1 MCYQAAEKGQPLAAV
16 RGVRAK
22 PIGREPELALL
33 HEFLEGGDGSQ
44 ALVLVGGPGI
54 GKTTLWEAGI
64 ASASRRGFVVLSTRA
79 SSAPA
84 RLAFAALIDLFD
96 EIEAELFLEL
106 PAPQRRAL
114 EVALLRA
121 EPSGRPPE
129 SRAIALAALNVFR
142 AVAARQP
149 LLVAVDDVQWLDS
162 PSREVLTFAA
172 PRLES
177 GPVRFLL
184 SKRPGRVSPLERAI
198 GPTGLE
204 RLHVGPLS
212 LGATRQL
219 LLDRLGLSLPR
230 RLVRRLVDSTLGNPL
245 FALEVGR
252 TLAEGDLPGVGEDL
266 PVPDTVED
274 VLGTRVGRLSPQI
287 RRLLLAIALSA
298 DLTVA
303 QLAAIGDPA
312 MIEEAVEA
320 GVLVVDGDRVRA
332 AHPLIAAAAK
342 KRSSPA
348 VRREL
353 HTVLS
358 RVVDDE
364 ELRARHLAL
373 AADTPDGALAATI
386 AAAAHAASARGAW
399 QAATELGEHSL
410 RLTPPGDPERPKRA
424 FDVGLVLAIAGEKR
438 RVAKLLETELESL
451 PPGPGRARLWLLMP
465 AMVENND
472 ELRAYFERALD
483 ESRSDPAL
491 HAAVLGNLSFNATAV
506 RVEEVREA
514 EVWAE
519 QALEPSRADPEIERS
534 VLYALAYARGLRGRP
549 FDDVC
554 ERFLAISDAA
564 TYILAW
570 PERVR
575 GLRLAWRG
583 ELDRARE
590 VFARLLALADERGDV
605 QGYAN
610 VREHVCELELRAGQ
624 WERPAS
630 LLDEWANSAEQEL
643 MAWPAFEHCQA
654 HLAAGRGFAAEAERW
669 ATEELDRARVDR
681 VPFHELEAQRIL
693 GLAKLIAHEPG
704 PAVESLHAVW
714 EHTERAGV
722 EDPGVFPVAPD
733 LVEGLVEL
741 GELEEGRQV
750 TRRLRKLSM
759 RQEHPW
765 GLATAKRCD
774 GIVGLATGY
783 ADEAVGALEQAAAGY
798 DALGLR
804 FDVARSLLALGR
816 AQRRHR
822 KWGAARR
829 SLETAQAVFGD
840 LGSPGW
846 IEETRAELARV
857 GARRPQPSGQLSP
870 AEQRVAELAG
880 DGLANKEIAQALFLS
895 VKTVEGHLSH
905 VYAKLG
911 VRSRAQLAR
920 RLSGA
925 G

>member
-1 MCYQAAEKGQPLAAV
+1 MCYQAAEKGLPLAAV

-22 PIGREPELALL
+22 PIGREPELVLL
-33 HEFLEGGDGSQ
+33 HEFLEVGDGSQ

-64 ASASRRGFVVLSTRA
+64 AAASRRGFAVLSTRA

-96 EIEAELFLEL
+96 QIETELLLEL

-114 EVALLRA
+114 EVALLRV

-129 SRAIALAALNVFR
+129 SRAIALAALNLFR
-142 AVAARQP
+142 AVAVRQP
-149 LLVAVDDVQWLDS
+149 LLIAVDDVQWLDS

-198 GPTGLE
+198 GPAELE
-204 RLHVGPLS
+204 RLDVGPRAS
-212 LGATRQL
+212 ARRASSCSTASASASRAVWCAASSTRPSATRSS
-219 LLDRLGLSLPR
+219 RSRSAGRWPR
-230 RLVRRLVDSTLGNPL
+230 ATCRASARTSPCPTRSKTCSVPASAGFRRRSAGWCS
-245 FALEVGR
+245 R
-252 TLAEGDLPGVGEDL
+252 
-266 PVPDTVED
+266 
-274 VLGTRVGRLSPQI
+274 SP
-287 RRLLLAIALSA
+287 SA
-298 DLTVA
+298 RDLTVA

-312 MIEEAVEA
+312 VIEEAVEA

-386 AAAAHAASARGAW
+386 ATAAHAASARGAW

-424 FDVGLVLAIAGEKR
+424 FDVGLVLAIAGEKQ

-506 RVEEVREA
+506 RVEQIREA
-514 EVWAE
+514 EEWAE

-534 VLYALAYARGLRGRP
+534 VLYALAYARALRGRP

-610 VREHVCELELRAGQ
+610 VATT
-624 WERPAS
+624 S
-630 LLDEWANSAEQEL
+630 ANSS
-643 MAWPAFEHCQA
+643 C
-654 HLAAGRGFAAEAERW
+654 
-669 ATEELDRARVDR
+669 
-681 VPFHELEAQRIL
+681 
-693 GLAKLIAHEPG
+693 
-704 PAVESLHAVW
+704 
-714 EHTERAGV
+714 
-722 EDPGVFPVAPD
+722 APD
-733 LVEGLVEL
+733 SSNARLRCSTN
-741 GELEEGRQV
+741 GR
-750 TRRLRKLSM
+750 TRRSRSSWRGRPSSTARRTLR
-759 RQEHPW
+759 R
-765 GLATAKRCD
+765 
-774 GIVGLATGY
+774 
-783 ADEAVGALEQAAAGY
+783 GAGS
-798 DALGLR
+798 R
-804 FDVARSLLALGR
+804 
-816 AQRRHR
+816 QRRSVGR
-822 KWGAARR
+822 RR
-829 SLETAQAVFGD
+829 SSTA
-840 LGSPGW
+840 PGW
-846 IEETRAELARV
+846 AASRSTSS
-857 GARRPQPSGQLSP
+857 RRSESSDW
-870 AEQRVAELAG
+870 R
-880 DGLANKEIAQALFLS
+880 N
-895 VKTVEGHLSH
+895 
-905 VYAKLG
+905 
-911 VRSRAQLAR
+911 
-920 RLSGA
+920 
-925 G
+925 